1 MKKKF
6 YLLAMTMFV
15 AGCNNVPQNMNPT
28 IIVPNGAPLIGISN
42 YGVSHKDDIEVVA
55 GPDLLKAA
63 FAGEDKDIIIA
74 PINLGALRYNAKETY
89 GLYRPIVW
97 DNIFILSRNEIKSVQ
112 DLNNQKITAFGKGSS
127 PDIVLNTILSHSGVT
142 AEIEYLS
149 NAQLANTTFKDGQS
163 DIVITA
169 EPFLS
174 TVNMEGAYKTSLTT
188 FWKEATGFDSYPQSG
203 IFVKISAY
211 ESLKNVLK
219 QIDSAYDKNSSDVAG
234 TAKNAA
240 KLSNGAF
247 PEALLNKAIPNCGFK
262 SFKNEKEMVEGYYQA
277 IIDLG
282 QGASLGGKLPN
293 EGFYLQK

>member
-15 AGCNNVPQNMNPT
+15 AGCNNVPQNMNPK

-63 FAGEDKDIIIA
+63 FASEDKDIIIA

-89 GLYRPIVW
+89 GLYRTIVW
-97 DNIFILSRNEIKSVQ
+97 DNIFILSRSEITSVQ
-112 DLNNQKITAFGKGSS
+112 DLSNQKITSFGKGSS
-127 PDIVLNTILSHSGVT
+127 PDIVLSTILSHSGVT
-142 AEIEYLS
+142 ADIEYLG
-149 NAQLANTTFKDGQS
+149 NAQLANTAFASGQS
-163 DIVITA
+163 DIVITS

-188 FWKEATGFDSYPQSG
+188 FWKEETGFDSYPQSG
-203 IFVKISAY
+203 VFVKISAY
-211 ESLKNVLK
+211 EELKEVLK
-219 QIDSAYDKNSSDVAG
+219 EFNEAYDKNLSDVAG
-234 TAKNAA
+234 TAKNAVDM
-240 KLSNGAF
+240 SNGAF
-247 PEALLNKAIPNCGFK
+247 KEPLLNKAIPNCGY
-262 SFKNEKEMVEGYYQA
+262 KNYKGEKEMVEGYYQA

-282 QGASLGGKLPN
+282 LGASLGGKLPN
-293 EGFYLQK
+293 ENFYLK